1 MMNKKIELTNF
12 DDNYLLSSGWTKD
25 EISKVREEYTQELNL
40 LKEYKNDVAKEL
52 IGYKEAND
60 LSIRQLRDQLGS
72 KSNNFV
78 QGILNGTS
86 NLTAETVIK
95 IAQLIGKEPHI
106 VWK

>member
-1 MMNKKIELTNF
+1 MMSNKIELTNF

-25 EISKVREEYTQELNL
+25 EISKVRDEYTQELKL

-95 IAQLIGKEPHI
+95 IAKLIGKEPHI
-106 VWK
+106 IWK

>member
-1 MMNKKIELTNF
+1 MMNKKVELTNF

-25 EISKVREEYTQELNL
+25 EISKVREEYFQELKL

-86 NLTAETVIK
+86 NLTAETVVK
-95 IAQLIGKEPHI
+95 IAKLIGKEPHI
-106 VWK
+106 IWK

>member
-1 MMNKKIELTNF
+1 MSNKIQLIDFN
-12 DDNYLLSSGWTKD
+12 DDSLLKSGWTKD
-25 EISKVREEYTQELNL
+25 EITSVREEYEHELKL
-40 LKEYKNDVAKEL
+40 LKEYKSDIAKEL
-52 IGYKEAND
+52 QNYKDTND

-86 NLTAETVIK
+86 NLTAETVVK
-95 IAQLIGKEPHI
+95 IAQLVGKQPHV

>member
-1 MMNKKIELTNF
+1 MTKKVELLDFN
-12 DDNYLLSSGWTKD
+12 DDSLLKSGWTKS
-25 EISKVREEYTQELNL
+25 EIDNVREEYENELKL
-40 LKEYKNDVAKEL
+40 LREYKNDIAQEL
-52 IGYKEAND
+52 KKYKEIND

-95 IAQLIGKEPHI
+95 IAQLVGKQPHV

>member
-1 MMNKKIELTNF
+1 MVKKVELF
-12 DDNYLLSSGWTKD
+12 DFNDDSLLKSGWTKS
-25 EISKVREEYTQELNL
+25 EIDNVRAEYENELRL
-40 LKEYKNDVAKEL
+40 LREYKNDIAQEL
-52 IGYKEAND
+52 KKYKETND

-86 NLTAETVIK
+86 NLTAETVVK
-95 IAQLIGKEPHI
+95 IAQLVGKQPHV